1 MATVRLN
8 PAFDSVHGKI
18 GKIVHYN
25 RNGIQCARSYAVPRN
40 PDTPAQ
46 RENRKSFAE
55 AVKLW
60 QALSPEE
67 KYRYNRNARK
77 LRISGYNLFISLY
90 LKEHNAGIKDSA
102 GTMIRSF
109 TIHQGNQLRS
119 ASTVHPVTEAYCEY
133 PSYNRY
139 FTSDHG

>member
-25 RNGIQCARSYAVPRN
+25 RNGVQCARSYAVPRN
-40 PDTPAQ
+40 PDTAAQ
-46 RENRKSFAE
+46 RRNRKTFAE

-60 QALSPEE
+60 QELSPGE

-77 LRISGYNLFISLY
+77 LRMSGYNLFISRY
-90 LKEHNAGIKDSA
+90 LKENPPRIEKSTGS
-102 GTMIRSF
+102 MIRLF
-109 TIHQGNQLRS
+109 TIHKGNQLRS
-119 ASTVHPVTEAYCEY
+119 ASAAPPSMEAYRDY
-133 PSYNRY
+133 PSYIQS